1 MARQSRVSQVM
12 FAQELHTENLLT
24 LPNVVGTGTGYRQ
37 KNGEFTNEV
46 CVQIFVERK
55 YPLDQLPPGTI
66 VPAEVTG
73 GEARPIRT
81 DVIEAGPLDAF
92 QDTTRYRPVPGGCS
106 AGPQQSNSA
115 GTLGGWAADNTDD
128 TIVLLTNNHVIS
140 NLDIQPTLR
149 GVCQPGRLD
158 GGTFPADQIGTLKRD
173 VTLTTVP
180 STSPTVPAVTAVD
193 AAIGT
198 MTVDRTDNVLNVGPA
213 IYELQAPAL
222 GMNVQKRGRTTQL
235 TTNGTITSINGT
247 FTISY
252 RNRTRLGR
260 IANSFVITS
269 TDGNQFSAP
278 GDSGSLITNQQ
289 RGQLNNTL
297 PVVGLLYAGGTNSM
311 NVPITIANDINAVL
325 AALNLTTVCDAA
337 VRALIEAIFGA
348 SERATAAPPRIMARK
363 EAQLRRLRS
372 RVLAETTV
380 GKNVVAFVE
389 ENAAD
394 LSGALMEDEDVFG
407 LAVRLIEPWLRLK
420 NNFEILEAPI
430 DSDTVQ
436 AFTQL
441 ADRLA
446 KVRPA
451 LREQLAS
458 FDAVVSQAEGVTVR
472 ELLRKARPGKGS
484 AKKKTTR
491 RKSTKTT

>member
-1 MARQSRVSQVM
+1 M
-12 FAQELHTENLLT
+12 FAQELHTESLLT
-24 LPNVVGTGTGYRQ
+24 LPNVIGTGTGYRQ
-37 KNGEFTNEV
+37 KNGEYTNEV

-55 YPLDQLPPGTI
+55 YPLEQLPPGTI
-66 VPAEVTG
+66 VPTDVTAE
-73 GEARPIRT
+73 EARPIRT
-81 DVIEAGPLDAF
+81 DVIETGPLDAF

-106 AGPQQSNSA
+106 IGPQQSNSA

-140 NLDIQPTLR
+140 NLDTQPTLR

-173 VTLTTVP
+173 VALTTVP
-180 STSPTVPAVTAVD
+180 STSPTLPAATAVD

-213 IYELQAPAL
+213 IYELQSPTL

-269 TDGNQFSAP
+269 TDGNQFSAA

-348 SERATAAPPRIMARK
+348 SERVPAASTRVMERK

-372 RVLAETTV
+372 RVLTETPL

-394 LSGALMEDEDVFG
+394 LSGALMEDEDAFG

-436 AFTQL
+436 AFAHL
-441 ADRLA
+441 SERLA
-446 KVRPA
+446 KLRPS
-451 LREQLAS
+451 LKEQMATFES
-458 FDAVVSQAEGVTVR
+458 AISRAEGVTVR
-472 ELLRKARPGKGS
+472 ELLRKGRGKGS
-484 AKKKTTR
+484 ARKKTTR

>member
-1 MARQSRVSQVM
+1 M
-12 FAQELHTENLLT
+12 FAQELHTESLLT
-24 LPNVVGTGTGYRQ
+24 LPNVIGTGTGYRQ
-37 KNGEFTNEV
+37 KNGEYTNEV

-55 YPLDQLPPGTI
+55 YPLEQLPPGTI
-66 VPAEVTG
+66 VPTEVTAE
-73 GEARPIRT
+73 EARPIRT
-81 DVIEAGPLDAF
+81 DVIETGPLDAF

-106 AGPQQSNSA
+106 IGPQQSNSA

-140 NLDIQPTLR
+140 NLDTQPTLR

-173 VTLTTVP
+173 VALTTVP
-180 STSPTVPAVTAVD
+180 STSPTLPAATAVD

-213 IYELQAPAL
+213 IYELQSPTL

-269 TDGNQFSAP
+269 TDGNQFSAA

-297 PVVGLLYAGGTNSM
+297 PVVGLLYAGGTNTM

-348 SERATAAPPRIMARK
+348 SERVPAASTRVMERK

-372 RVLAETTV
+372 RVLTETPL

-394 LSGALMEDEDVFG
+394 LSGALMEDEDAFG

-436 AFTQL
+436 AFAHL
-441 ADRLA
+441 SERLA
-446 KVRPA
+446 KLRPS
-451 LREQLAS
+451 LKEQMATFES
-458 FDAVVSQAEGVTVR
+458 AISRAEGVTVR
-472 ELLRKARPGKGS
+472 ELLRKGRGKGS
-484 AKKKTTR
+484 ARKKTTR

>member
-1 MARQSRVSQVM
+1 VARQPRVSQVM
-12 FAQELHTENLLT
+12 FAQELYTESLLA
-24 LPNVVGTGTGYRQ
+24 LPNVIGTGTGYKQR
-37 KNGEFTNEV
+37 NGKYTNEV
-46 CVQIFVERK
+46 CVQVFVERK

-66 VPAEVTG
+66 VPAEVTAE
-73 GEARPIRT
+73 EARAVRT
-81 DVIEAGPLDAF
+81 DVIESGPLNAF

-106 AGPQQSNSA
+106 VGPQQSNSA

-128 TIVLLTNNHVIS
+128 AIVLLTNNHVIS
-140 NLDIQPTLR
+140 NLDTQPALR

-158 GGTFPADQIGTLKRD
+158 GGTFPTDQIGTLKRD

-180 STSPTVPAVTAVD
+180 STSPTLPAVTAVD
-193 AAIGT
+193 SAIGT
-198 MTVDRTDNVLNVGPA
+198 LTVDRTDDVLNVGPA
-213 IYELQAPAL
+213 IYEIQAPAL
-222 GMNVQKRGRTTQL
+222 GMDVQKRGRTTQL
-235 TTNGTITSINGT
+235 TTNGTITSVNGT
-247 FTISY
+247 FTIGY

-337 VRALIEAIFGA
+337 VRALIEAIFGV
-348 SERATAAPPRIMARK
+348 SERVTASPRIMARK

-372 RVLAETTV
+372 RVLAETPL
-380 GKNVVAFVE
+380 GKQVVAFVE

-407 LAVRLIEPWLRLK
+407 LAVRMIEPWLRLR
-420 NNFEILEAPI
+420 NNFEILEAEI
-430 DSDTVQ
+430 DPDTVR
-436 AFTQL
+436 AF
-441 ADRLA
+441 ARLSERLV
-446 KVRPA
+446 KIRPS
-451 LREQLAS
+451 LKEQMAT
-458 FDAVVSQAEGVTVR
+458 FEGVISQAEGATVR
-472 ELLRKARPGKGS
+472 ELLRKARRGKEP

-491 RKSTKTT
+491 RKSTKAR